1 MLDECLD
8 SLDLSDTQA
17 FVVIV
22 CERSGDRFGGDTR
35 VVTNI
40 DMVSASVLMRAAA
53 EHIEDE

>member
-1 MLDECLD
+1 MRKFALALLICS
-8 SLDLSDTQA
+8 SLA

-35 VVTNI
+35 VITNI